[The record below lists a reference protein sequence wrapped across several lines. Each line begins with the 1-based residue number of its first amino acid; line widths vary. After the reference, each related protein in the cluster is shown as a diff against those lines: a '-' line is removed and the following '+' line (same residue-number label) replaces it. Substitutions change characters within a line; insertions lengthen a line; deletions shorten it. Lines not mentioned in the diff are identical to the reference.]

1 MKLWIFWPFIF
12 TSYLSA
18 QTFDKYFQLIAEGR
32 IQEVRDQLLELK
44 SKYPY
49 APAIPYMQ
57 VLMND
62 DGDSSIIQFRQFIE
76 NFPDSEYTDDAQM
89 KIGEY
94 MYARGLYSQAS
105 QQLKKIPVKYI
116 DSDHLQRAMDLL
128 VSSFEATGE
137 ADSAQY
143 YVTKIKAQRSDLK
156 VDHYTFDISFPRT
169 KIKKLTSKDE
179 GKTKANIGK
188 SADQP
193 WVVQLGAFGKYDNAK
208 RLQNM
213 ISGAGLP
220 IEIVEVMSNGK
231 RLHAVRVVRFSSED
245 DANQVGKQI
254 KAQYGINYRVLNR
267 PK

>member
-1 MKLWIFWPFIF
+1 MQKWIFWSFLV
-12 TSYLSA
+12 TSFLSA
-18 QTFDKYFQLIAEGR
+18 QTFNIYFQLLEEGH
-32 IQEVRDQLLELK
+32 IQEVRDQLPELK

-49 APAIPYMQ
+49 ESALPFLQI
-57 VLMND
+57 LMND
-62 DGDSSIIQFRQFIE
+62 DGDSTIIQFRQYIE
-76 NFPDSEYTDDAQM
+76 KFPDSEYTDDAQM

-105 QQLKKIPVKYI
+105 QQLKKIPLQYPE
-116 DSDHLQRAMDLL
+116 SDHFQRAMDLL

-137 ADSAQY
+137 KDSAQY
-143 YVTKIKAQRSDLK
+143 YVSRAKAQRSDLK
-156 VDHYTFDISFPRT
+156 VDHYSFNVPPPHV
-169 KIKKLTSKDE
+169 KLKKLTSKDVD
-179 GKTKANIGK
+179 KTKANIGK

-213 ISGAGLP
+213 IKNAGLP

-231 RLHAVRVVRFSSED
+231 RLHAVRVVRFSSVA
-245 DANQVGKQI
+245 DADHIGQQI
-254 KAQYGINYRVLNR
+254 KAQYGVNYRILNR